1 AAAYSGAADA
11 AGARPMTP
19 SRWKKALSSPEFSS
33 YVILAVIVALFAAGN
48 RDFLSAR
55 NISNILAFLPE
66 LGIIALGMTLLMTA
80 GEFDLGVGA
89 VFAFGPVTVMVLVQ
103 QLGWEFWPA
112 VLVGL
117 AVCVLIGL
125 FNGIVI
131 TKIAISSF
139 LVTLSM
145 LLIVRGAALY
155 ITQGFPLKA
164 VDVQ

>member
-1 AAAYSGAADA
+1 MNSREAMTGAAAYSGAADA

-19 SRWKKALSSPEFSS
+19 SRWKKALRSPVFSS

-48 RDFLSAR
+48 QDFLSAR

-103 QLGWEFWPA
+103 QLGWQFWPA
-112 VLVGL
+112 ILVGL
-117 AVCVLIGL
+117 RSA
-125 FNGIVI
+125 
-131 TKIAISSF
+131 SSSASS
-139 LVTLSM
+139 TASSSP
-145 LLIVRGAALY
+145 RSASRRSW
-155 ITQGFPLKA
+155 
-164 VDVQ
+164 